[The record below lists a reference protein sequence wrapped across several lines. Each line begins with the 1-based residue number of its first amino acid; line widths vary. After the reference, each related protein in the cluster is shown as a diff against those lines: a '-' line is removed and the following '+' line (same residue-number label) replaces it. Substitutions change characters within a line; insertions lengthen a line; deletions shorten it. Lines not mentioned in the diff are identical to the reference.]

1 MLDLRA
7 RRQLSQNFLLEPRA
21 KPLAGCHVLEI
32 GCGPGGFTR
41 ELFREGAQRVVG
53 VELDRRFQP
62 CLENLQDCVRAADR
76 DLELHFTSA
85 VNFSTDGLFTQRE
98 QDLSADW
105 HSQQLPKI
113 RLVGNL
119 PFNISTPAAH
129 DLAAGHRRAGRSV
142 WQHGRVPLVLTFQKE
157 FADRLLAD
165 TWTRSRAAGPSILT
179 QYLCE
184 ARRCFDISGRSG
196 FLPQAKVDVT
206 VPADPDAYPYVNKL
220 VKHAFAFPNKSLVA
234 CMETLFPPDR
244 CDLLIRLF
252 AETGT
257 QPQCTPRELSIAQ
270 FSDLCQAY
278 HRMCQTEGSE
288 LFDFTYIGKE
298 DLWRTRKSV
307 QRKVLNG
314 LTVNYFTVA
323 NIVNKTR
330 LAQQANHHGHQ
341 LPAVEH
347 GLCAEP
353 DPQADAQCG
362 QVRPDQHVENV
373 APTGAHN
380 QTGLWAEE
388 PQAVPRSA
396 LTAVVIKAYG
406 PFTTKPPVMNR
417 STASV

>member
-1 MLDLRA
+1 VSTVKSAIRLPPLPSLADLLRMLDLRA
-7 RRQLSQNFLLEPRA
+7 RRQLSQNFLLEPRLLNKLAKAA

-119 PFNISTPAAH
+119 PFNISTPLLMTWLQDIAE
-129 DLAAGHRRAGRSV
+129 RRSV

-165 TWTRSRAAGPSILT
+165 TWTRSRGRPSILT

-184 ARRCFDISGRSG
+184 ARRCFDISGRA
-196 FLPQAKVDVT
+196 FLPPAKVDVT
-206 VPADPDAYPYVNKL
+206 VVRLVPLRQPLIPVPYPYVNKL

-234 CMETLFPPDR
+234 CMETLFPPER

-330 LAQQANHHGHQ
+330 LAQQANQSG
-341 LPAVEH
+341 
-347 GLCAEP
+347 
-353 DPQADAQCG
+353 
-362 QVRPDQHVENV
+362 
-373 APTGAHN
+373 
-380 QTGLWAEE
+380 
-388 PQAVPRSA
+388 
-396 LTAVVIKAYG
+396 
-406 PFTTKPPVMNR
+406 
-417 STASV
+417 